1 MPATLTS
8 ARAALLACLLVAL
21 LGCERGGDRRAAA
34 ARAPGDAAREWAVT
48 VDHDRA
54 RLARKDWSSIAG
66 SDSSRLSGFSAG
78 DSLKLVREVRSLGG
92 TGREAARFYFQGAQL
107 RYYEMEGERITAAGA
122 RQKVRLVLAFD
133 EMGTVVESS
142 SRVDGGVAPLDPQR
156 IGDVV
161 ARAAEVARQWAT
173 TPAESRTR

>member
-1 MPATLTS
+1 VPATLTS

-21 LGCERGGDRRAAA
+21 IGCERGGDRRAAAA

-92 TGREAARFYFQGAQL
+92 AGREAARFYFQGAQL

-133 EMGTVVESS
+133 ELGT
-142 SRVDGGVAPLDPQR
+142 
-156 IGDVV
+156 VV

>member
-1 MPATLTS
+1 MPAISSS
-8 ARAALLACLLVAL
+8 ARATLLACLLVAL
-21 LGCERGGDRRAAA
+21 IGCERGGDRRAAA
-34 ARAPGDAAREWAVT
+34 RAPGDAARAWAVT

-66 SDSSRLSGFSAG
+66 SDSARLSGFSAG

-92 TGREAARFYFQGAQL
+92 AGREAARFYFQGAQL

-133 EMGTVVESS
+133 ELGTVVESS
-142 SRVDGGVAPLDPQR
+142 SHVDGGIAPLDLQR
-156 IGDVV
+156 IQDVV

-173 TPAESRTR
+173 TPAEPRTR